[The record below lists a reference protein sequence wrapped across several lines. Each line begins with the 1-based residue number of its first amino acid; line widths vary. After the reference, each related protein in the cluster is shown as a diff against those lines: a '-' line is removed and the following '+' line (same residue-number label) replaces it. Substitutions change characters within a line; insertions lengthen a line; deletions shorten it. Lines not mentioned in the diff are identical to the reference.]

1 MELFKKLIRMDF
13 TKKSSEFF
21 SKSTTFT
28 RFLLELNNI
37 PEHSSNWEFDWRN
50 LIKFYDKRKKK
61 VEFYYQRVV

>member
-1 MELFKKLIRMDF
+1 MELLKKLIRIDF
-13 TKKSSEFF
+13 TKESTEFF

-37 PEHSSNWEFDWRN
+37 SEDPFNWESDWKN

-61 VEFYYQRVV
+61 V